1 VGEYLHRPRVPR
13 LGVNVTIWIND
24 FLNDVINIEGAVIF
38 GEMAIAPS
46 ATRYDQRASL
56 QEVPMISTATEK
68 MGKVTT
74 TITVTNQVDQILA
87 SRGFIPDSQVRSLTL
102 ENVLV
107 DTGATRLCL
116 PANVIAQL
124 GLVLQSEVEVKTA
137 VGIRKAKLFKEVIL
151 EIAGRQGVYNCME
164 LPGGEDPL
172 LGVIPLEDL
181 GLEPDLQTQTLRV
194 LPTEGKDTYLTIL

>member
-1 VGEYLHRPRVPR
+1 M
-13 LGVNVTIWIND
+13 T
-24 FLNDVINIEGAVIF
+24 
-38 GEMAIAPS
+38 
-46 ATRYDQRASL
+46 
-56 QEVPMISTATEK
+56 STATEK
-68 MGKVTT
+68 MSKVTT

-87 SRGFIPDSQVRSLTL
+87 SRGFIPDSQVRSTL

-116 PANVIAQL
+116 PANAIAQL
-124 GLVLQSEVEVKTA
+124 GLALQAEVEVKTA

-151 EIAGRQGVYNCME
+151 QIAGRQGVYNCME

-194 LPTEGKDTYLTIL
+194 LPTEGKDTYLMIL

>member
-1 VGEYLHRPRVPR
+1 L
-13 LGVNVTIWIND
+13 
-24 FLNDVINIEGAVIF
+24 
-38 GEMAIAPS
+38 
-46 ATRYDQRASL
+46 
-56 QEVPMISTATEK
+56 ISTATER

-116 PANVIAQL
+116 PAGVIEQL
-124 GLVLQSEVEVKTA
+124 GLVLQEEVEVKTA

-151 EIAGRQGVYNCME
+151 QIEGRQGVYNCME

-194 LPTEGKDTYLTIL
+194 LPTEGKDTYLMIL